1 MQKII
6 LTRKLL
12 HKIDQDIKVWQATQ
26 PTIAFLLGD
35 KIKRFYASTDV
46 QMHIKII
53 DARFNDIKK
62 KYVEQDTDG
71 NFIIEDVDGQPKL
84 KLLKVKVDITSAKTM
99 NAEEIEKAFY
109 TEGEKM
115 FSQSVTIEW

>member
-1 MQKII
+1 MQKIT
-6 LTRKLL
+6 LSRKVL

-62 KYVEQDTDG
+62 KYVEQDPDG
-71 NFIIEDVDGQPKL
+71 NFIIEEVDGKPKL
-84 KLLKVKVDITSAKTM
+84 KLQKVKVDITSAKTM